1 MYERSWSWV
10 EVASSDDEL
19 GRVVEPTRRTSRVGV
34 ESMDVNRMAL

>member
-10 EVASSDDEL
+10 EVASSDDKL
-19 GRVVEPTRRTSRVGV
+19 GHVVEPTRTSRLGV